1 MASSPRKAWIFLFL
15 ATLFCIVA
23 FSSRSPCCHASET
36 AEEGSDLHSLNDL
49 QEDPD
54 VADSKDSN
62 PQGGCHCCVYVSVLW
77 KSRIFL
83 GYADMKNVG
92 GCCSRRD
99 PNSQGFN
106 SLKMQF
112 FGGPIP
118 EFFFLWLTI
127 FWGSSGEFFIFFS
140 WGNLTPSMAM
150 KQRDRR
156 MFLVVSSRIR
166 DKVHG
171 FCILSGIKK
180 TLWKL
185 EGTFICHFTFTKC
198 HLWNSI
204 CTWIDSVLTDKVLKG
219 KRIWSGICR
228 KSKKRIQ
235 WRIWWIW
242 WGGRRGWGFLRW
254 LSNWWIWCSG
264 IGNWQ
269 FHCIL
274 GSQHLCSSRVLCP
287 MVWTL
292 SSIDARVGTSSFRVE
307 RSSPTRKS
315 GCNATWWAWE

>member
-1 MASSPRKAWIFLFL
+1 MASSSRKAWIFLFL

-112 FGGPIP
+112 FWGPFFGG
-118 EFFFLWLTI
+118 FFFGARNLTI
-127 FWGSSGEFFIFFS
+127 FWGSIEEFFYFLFFIAGEIWHWALPWS
-140 WGNLTPSMAM
+140 NGIEECVLL
-150 KQRDRR
+150 
-156 MFLVVSSRIR
+156 FL
-166 DKVHG
+166 
-171 FCILSGIKK
+171 
-180 TLWKL
+180 
-185 EGTFICHFTFTKC
+185 E
-198 HLWNSI
+198 
-204 CTWIDSVLTDKVLKG
+204 
-219 KRIWSGICR
+219 
-228 KSKKRIQ
+228 
-235 WRIWWIW
+235 
-242 WGGRRGWGFLRW
+242 
-254 LSNWWIWCSG
+254 
-264 IGNWQ
+264 
-269 FHCIL
+269 
-274 GSQHLCSSRVLCP
+274 
-287 MVWTL
+287 
-292 SSIDARVGTSSFRVE
+292 E
-307 RSSPTRKS
+307 
-315 GCNATWWAWE
+315 